1 MTDSI
6 SLEDDGWI
14 SVNDELPEHQ
24 NDVECYADG
33 ETGVAHLNGSGEF
46 SDGKWILYVTHW
58 KEL

>member
-1 MTDSI
+1 MEDEGQISI
-6 SLEDDGWI
+6 D
-14 SVNDELPEHQ
+14 DELPEHQ

-58 KEL
+58 REL